1 MVETFLKVLIEPSG
15 VTATTKEAEE
25 HDSSSGDESTMQW
38 FPILKTEK
46 KVMVLERELYFENT
60 VLATWKE
67 SQAKELQS
75 HQGGQKHLGR
85 RPPEDNNHFLQLG
98 RAQIQIHVAEIV
110 AKASHL
116 NLRLA
121 PINCCDPHDR

>member
-46 KVMVLERELYFENT
+46 RSWF
-60 VLATWKE
+60 
-67 SQAKELQS
+67 
-75 HQGGQKHLGR
+75 
-85 RPPEDNNHFLQLG
+85 
-98 RAQIQIHVAEIV
+98 
-110 AKASHL
+110 
-116 NLRLA
+116 
-121 PINCCDPHDR
+121 

>member
-15 VTATTKEAEE
+15 VTATTREAEE

-75 HQGGQKHLGR
+75 RQGGQKHLDR
-85 RPPEDNNHFLQLG
+85 RPPGDNNQFFIFG
-98 RAQIQIHVAEIV
+98 KTQIHVAEIN

-116 NLRLA
+116 DLGLA
-121 PINCCDPHDR
+121 SINCCDPHDR

>member
-1 MVETFLKVLIEPSG
+1 M
-15 VTATTKEAEE
+15 A
-25 HDSSSGDESTMQW
+25 
-38 FPILKTEK
+38 ILSLLWPRKGYFRHQRHKILNFKTEK

-75 HQGGQKHLGR
+75 HQGGQKHLDR
-85 RPPEDNNHFLQLG
+85 RPPEDNNNCLIF
-98 RAQIQIHVAEIV
+98 RKTQIQIHVAGIV

-116 NLRLA
+116 NLGLA

>member
-46 KVMVLERELYFENT
+46 KVKVLERELYFENT

-75 HQGGQKHLGR
+75 HQGGQKHLDR
-85 RPPEDNNHFLQLG
+85 RPPEDNNNCLIF
-98 RAQIQIHVAEIV
+98 RKAQIQIRVAEIV

-116 NLRLA
+116 NLGLA